1 MSKLQLVQE
10 PSADALLESNPF
22 ALLVGMLLDQQI
34 PMEVAFAGPKKLED
48 RMGSLDARE
57 IAEYNPDKFAELFAQ
72 TPAVHRF
79 PGSMAKRVQALS
91 QVIVDEYDGNAA
103 ALWTTGN
110 PDGKEVL
117 RRLKALPGF
126 GEQKAKIFLALLGKQ
141 YGLTGAGWREAA
153 GAYGEDG
160 SFRSVA
166 DIVSPESLAKVRE
179 FKKAAKAAATSA
191 KG

>member
-1 MSKLQLVQE
+1 MMSKLQLVQE

-48 RMGSLDARE
+48 RMGGLDARQ
-57 IAEYNPDKFAELFAQ
+57 IADYNPDKFAELFAQ

-103 ALWTTGN
+103 ALWTTGD
-110 PDGKEVL
+110 PDGK
-117 RRLKALPGF
+117 RP
-126 GEQKAKIFLALLGKQ
+126 
-141 YGLTGAGWREAA
+141 
-153 GAYGEDG
+153 
-160 SFRSVA
+160 FRTIS
-166 DIVSPESLAKVRE
+166 ESE
-179 FKKAAKAAATSA
+179 
-191 KG
+191 

>member
-10 PSADALLESNPF
+10 PSADALLESNPC

-48 RMGSLDARE
+48 RMGGLDARQ
-57 IAEYNPDKFAELFAQ
+57 IADYNPDKFAELFAQ

-103 ALWTTGN
+103 ALWTTGD

-117 RRLKALPGF
+117 RRIKALPGF

-141 YGLTGAGWREAA
+141 YGVTPEGWRAAA
-153 GAYGEDG
+153 GDYGKQG
-160 SFRSVA
+160 THMSVA
-166 DIVSPESLAKVRE
+166 DVVDKGSLDQVRAY
-179 FKKAAKAAATSA
+179 KKQMKAVAKAAKA
-191 KG
+191 